1 MLTVFCQDLVKENK
15 LIFRVV
21 FECVRNSYEIL
32 KLWQVWAS
40 LKSRREPPQLGFFFA
55 TMAELDEDAS
65 ASCFVASNRRS
76 SSAPLFSLAEEGCLR
91 LMPANSPCPVGRV
104 VYHKSLNVL
113 LAFSQDGRALVV
125 DIASGTVL
133 HDTKALLS
141 ANTKSSG
148 EI

>member
-1 MLTVFCQDLVKENK
+1 
-15 LIFRVV
+15 
-21 FECVRNSYEIL
+21 
-32 KLWQVWAS
+32 
-40 LKSRREPPQLGFFFA
+40 
-55 TMAELDEDAS
+55 MAELDEDAS